1 MYNEIDISNLT
12 SFNRDFILIET
23 FKYYLNYD
31 NYYHNND
38 KMGLLQLIKKN
49 KDLRKIFGERE
60 LKIIEK
66 QLLGIQLT
74 KSETT
79 RLSRDIRKKFEVIK
93 ELAPF
98 SEEFELK
105 KGAEI
110 KSFIEEAKEVIMN
123 SKYFNKINKIIL
135 FGSTVN
141 NQLTFM
147 SDIDLAVEFSNISNR
162 EATKFRIEMSGRVN
176 DRIDIQV
183 LNILPTKIKKE
194 IIKNGKIIYK
204 R

>member
-1 MYNEIDISNLT
+1 
-12 SFNRDFILIET
+12 
-23 FKYYLNYD
+23 
-31 NYYHNND
+31 
-38 KMGLLQLIKKN
+38 MGLLQLIKKN

-66 QLLGIQLT
+66 QLLGVQLT

-79 RLSRDIRKKFEVIK
+79 RLSRDIRKKFEIIK
-93 ELAPF
+93 ELSPF
-98 SEEFELK
+98 SGEFELK

-110 KSFIEEAKEVIMN
+110 KSLIEEAKDVILN
-123 SKYFNKINKIIL
+123 SKYFDKIDKIIL
-135 FGSTVN
+135 FGSAVN

-147 SDIDLAVEFSNISNR
+147 SDLDLAVEFSNINNK

-176 DRIDIQV
+176 DKIDIQV
-183 LNILPTKIKKE
+183 FNILPAKIKKE